1 MKKLA
6 QRIINA
12 GMDFS
17 TKRALKNTLNFLGIS
32 PDNIDHLYLE
42 LKNSMGKDAISK
54 LNREHVFVF
63 LPQCLRNSKT
73 CKATLGEEGWICAK
87 CSGYR
92 KCKVYKI
99 KKKAEEKGHRVFICP
114 GGSMVMKII
123 KKHKP
128 KAVIG
133 VACIKEI
140 TMAFDEIKVPG
151 CGIELS
157 RDGCINT
164 DVDLSKVFEI
174 LE

>member
-6 QRIINA
+6 QKIINA

-17 TKRALKNTLNFLGIS
+17 TKRALKNTINFLGIS
-32 PDNIDHLYLE
+32 PENIDHLYLE

-54 LNREHVFVF
+54 LNKEHVFVF

-73 CKATLGEEGWICAK
+73 CKATLGEEGWKCMK
-87 CSGYR
+87 CSGHR
-92 KCKVYKI
+92 KCKVYQI
-99 KKKAEEKGHRVFICP
+99 KKKAEEKGHRVFVCP
-114 GGSMVMKII
+114 GGSMVIKII
-123 KKHKP
+123 KKHRP

-140 TMAFDEIKVPG
+140 SMAFDEIKVPG

-174 LE
+174 LG

>member
-6 QRIINA
+6 QKIINA

-17 TKRALKNTLNFLGIS
+17 TKRALKNTINFLGIS
-32 PDNIDHLYLE
+32 PENIDRLYIE
-42 LKNSMGKDAISK
+42 LKNSMGKEAISK
-54 LNREHVFVF
+54 LKREEVFVF

-87 CSGYR
+87 CSGHR
-92 KCKVYKI
+92 KCKVYQI
-99 KKKAEEKGHRVFICP
+99 KKMAEERGHRVFICP
-114 GGSMVMKII
+114 GGSMVIKLI

-133 VACIKEI
+133 VACMKEI
-140 TMAFDEIKVPG
+140 SLAFDEISLPG

-164 DVDLSKVFEI
+164 DVDLSKVSEI
-174 LE
+174 LG